1 MAFQSVKEL
10 LEQNRADNL
19 PLWETILKDDLGVQN
34 PSREN
39 SLKQM
44 QYFWDAMKHSVD
56 SYDPADRSNS
66 GLVGG
71 DGEKMRR
78 AQEQNL
84 LYGDSFMNEII
95 TTALKVSECN
105 ACMKRIV
112 ATPTAGSCGVMPAV
126 LLPLVKARQIPD
138 DLVVQ
143 SLYVAAGFGQI
154 IALRSSI
161 AGAEGGCQAEVGT
174 ASAMAATALTW
185 LGKGTAEMC
194 AHACAMAISNL
205 MGLVCDPIAGLVEI
219 PCVQRNVIG
228 AMNAI
233 SCANMAL
240 AGIHHRIPTDEV
252 IDAMRSV
259 GDLMSPDLK
268 ETARG
273 GLASTPTAK
282 IILKEINRKN
292 QFD

>member
-1 MAFQSVKEL
+1 MALQSVKDL
-10 LEQNRADNL
+10 LEKNSIENI
-19 PLWETILKDDLGVQN
+19 PLWETILQDDLKVQN
-34 PSREN
+34 LTREE

-44 QYFWDAMKHSVD
+44 QYFWEAMKHTID
-56 SYDPADRSNS
+56 GYDPLDRSNS

-71 DGEKMRR
+71 DGERMRL
-78 AQEQNL
+78 AHEKGI
-84 LYGDSFMNEII
+84 LYGGTLMNEII
-95 TTALKVSECN
+95 TDALKVSECN

-112 ATPTAGSCGVMPAV
+112 ATPTAGACGVLPAV
-126 LLPLVKARQIPD
+126 LLPLVKERQIPD
-138 DLVVQ
+138 ETVIE
-143 SLYVAAGFGQI
+143 SLYIAAGFGQI
-154 IALRSSI
+154 IATRSSI
-161 AGAEGGCQAEVGT
+161 AGAEGGCQAEIGT
-174 ASAMAATALTW
+174 ASAMAATTLTW
-185 LGKGTAEMC
+185 LGNGTPEMC
-194 AHACAMAISNL
+194 AHACSMALSNL

-228 AMNAI
+228 AMNAV

-273 GLASTPTAK
+273 GLAATPTAK
-282 IILKEINRKN
+282 IILKELKQNTP
-292 QFD
+292 FD

>member
-1 MAFQSVKEL
+1 MAFQSIKEL
-10 LEQNRADNL
+10 LEQNKTENI
-19 PLWETILKDDLGVQN
+19 PLWETILNDDLTSQN
-34 PSREN
+34 MSRAE
-39 SLKQM
+39 SLERM

-56 SYDPADRSNS
+56 SYDPKDRSNS

-71 DGEKMRR
+71 DGEKMRQ
-78 AQEQNL
+78 AIASGQ
-84 LYGDSFMNEII
+84 LYGDMFMNEII
-95 TTALKVSECN
+95 MCALKVSECN

-126 LLPLVKARQIPD
+126 LLPVVKARQIPD
-138 DLVVQ
+138 TTVVEA
-143 SLYVAAGFGQI
+143 LYIAAGFGQV
-154 IALRSSI
+154 IATRSSI
-161 AGAEGGCQAEVGT
+161 AGSEGGCQAEVGT

-185 LGKGTAEMC
+185 LGNGTREMC
-194 AHACAMAISNL
+194 AHACSMAISNL

-240 AGIHHRIPTDEV
+240 AGICHRIPTDEV

-259 GDLMSPDLK
+259 GDLMSPDFK

-273 GLASTPTAK
+273 GLAATPTAK

-292 QFD
+292 QFQ

>member
-1 MAFQSVKEL
+1 MAFQAVKEL
-10 LEQNRADNL
+10 LIQNQTDNL
-19 PLWETILKDDLGVQN
+19 PLWETILNDDLKAQN
-34 PSREN
+34 LTRED
-39 SLKQM
+39 SMKQM

-56 SYDPADRSNS
+56 SYNPEDRSNS

-71 DGEKMRR
+71 DGEKMRI

-143 SLYVAAGFGQI
+143 ALYVAAGFGQI
-154 IALRSSI
+154 IAVRSSI
-161 AGAEGGCQAEVGT
+161 AGSEGGCQAEVGT

-282 IILKEINRKN
+282 IILKEINQKN

>member
-10 LEQNRADNL
+10 LEQNRTDNL

-185 LGKGTAEMC
+185 LGKGTSEMC

>member
-1 MAFQSVKEL
+1 MAFQSVKDL
-10 LEQNRADNL
+10 IEQNHADGL
-19 PLWETILKDDLGVQN
+19 PLWETILNDDLKAQN
-34 PSREN
+34 MTREA
-39 SLKQM
+39 SLAQM

-56 SYDPADRSNS
+56 SYNPTDRSNS

-71 DGEKMRR
+71 DGEKMRL
-78 AQEQNL
+78 AQEHNL
-84 LYGDSFMNEII
+84 LYGDRFMNEII

-126 LLPLVKARQIPD
+126 LLPVVEARQVPD

-161 AGAEGGCQAEVGT
+161 SGAEGGCQAEVGT

-185 LGKGTAEMC
+185 LSNGTAEMC
-194 AHACAMAISNL
+194 AHACAMAVSNL

-252 IDAMRSV
+252 IDTMRSV

-273 GLASTPTAK
+273 GLAATPTAK
-282 IILKEINRKN
+282 IILKEINKKN
-292 QFD
+292 QYD